1 MQDDVSEVSLPPT
14 KVAHITTR
22 RSFVALSS
30 LSAVSLYGLWA
41 GLGAAPLRF
50 WEAGSSAQDGM
61 NMDHGDHDGHRGP
74 SPDEFRQSVDD
85 FVEAHKQPDGSVF
98 VEQEASNSLQGMD
111 MTGGAQSQTH
121 QMPSASHSNDTSG
134 MSNMPGMSDKQGTSD
149 HAMDSGGS
157 GIGPEVYILAQK
169 WSFEPS
175 WIRLRAGVPYR
186 LKLMAVDA
194 AHGASL
200 QLGPASQII
209 RLPKGI
215 LVEHE
220 LNFTKPGTYLLYC
233 TMYCGEGHQYMS
245 GKIEVL

>member
-1 MQDDVSEVSLPPT
+1 MQDDVIGANQPPA
-14 KVAHITTR
+14 KAAHITTR

-41 GLGAAPLRF
+41 GLGTAPLRF
-50 WEAGSSAQDGM
+50 WETGGSSQGEM
-61 NMDHGDHDGHRGP
+61 NMDSGNHDGHGSPSGP
-74 SPDEFRQSVDD
+74 SPDEFRQRVDA
-85 FVEAHKQPDGSVF
+85 FVEAHKQPDGSVLA
-98 VEQEASNSLQGMD
+98 EQDASNSTQGMD
-111 MTGGAQSQTH
+111 
-121 QMPSASHSNDTSG
+121 
-134 MSNMPGMSDKQGTSD
+134 MPGMSDQQGTSD
-149 HAMDSGGS
+149 HVMNNGGS
-157 GIGPEVYILAQK
+157 DIGPEVYILAQK

-175 WIRLRAGVPYR
+175 WIKLRAGVPYK

-209 RLPKGI
+209 RLPKGV
-215 LVEHE
+215 LVERE
-220 LNFTKPGTYLLYC
+220 LNFTKAGTYLLYC